1 MNCKQSKRFL
11 SALDGVDD
19 TYIEEGLYV
28 RKNEGGNVMNKKMI
42 TVLVSVVVVVGV
54 IVLGNHMMSNDKSEN
69 NMIGGNGTATIANP
83 WVPYDTLEEVEKVA
97 GYGIDVPSE
106 LNGLPFEKYRV
117 LNDNEM
123 ISACFMKGE
132 ETYTVRKAKGDED
145 ISGNYTSY
153 DETEVVEMDG
163 ISIELQGN
171 DGMVSLVNWT
181 MDGYSYSLECSSK
194 PLEKEEVSEIIK
206 MIK

>member
-1 MNCKQSKRFL
+1 
-11 SALDGVDD
+11 
-19 TYIEEGLYV
+19 
-28 RKNEGGNVMNKKMI
+28 MNKKMI
-42 TVLVSVVVVVGV
+42 TVLVSVVVVVGL
-54 IVLGNHMMSNDKSEN
+54 IVLGNRMMVDDQSESNTSSGES
-69 NMIGGNGTATIANP
+69 MATIANP

-132 ETYTVRKAKGDED
+132 ETYTIRKAKGDGD
-145 ISGNYTSY
+145 ISGNYSSY

-163 ISIELQGN
+163 MSVELQGN
-171 DGMVSLVNWT
+171 DGMVSLANWT
-181 MDGYSYSLECSSK
+181 LDGYSYSLECSSK
-194 PLEKEEVSEIIK
+194 PIEKQQVLEIIELVK
-206 MIK
+206 